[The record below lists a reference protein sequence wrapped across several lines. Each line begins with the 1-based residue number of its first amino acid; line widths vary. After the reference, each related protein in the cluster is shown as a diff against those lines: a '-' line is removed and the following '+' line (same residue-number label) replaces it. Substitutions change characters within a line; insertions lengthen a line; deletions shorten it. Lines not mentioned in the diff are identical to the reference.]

1 MYGRYTCS
9 TRTNRLRSFIFYAA
23 LIFLLY
29 SDAASVSSPVQSADS
44 RVPAPIHCHGATVFE
59 QSCAEKAAAAVKEM
73 YQQLSFASLRDE
85 LPRVIFM
92 DTVSVGSKNI
102 DWALAIYDRSE
113 NTVRICHYLSAFFQ
127 DNDRFD
133 GCSRRAVYYSILV
146 HELAHFKN
154 SMISPDLPPA
164 VDEAIAGFVQY
175 SLMDPALR
183 EHLLKKISS
192 GFGSYR
198 DVVLSN
204 YINGPDDFLGSAY
217 LYLKDHPLIIRRWL
231 LHQEPLPKDP
241 LFL

>member
-1 MYGRYTCS
+1 MHWRHARSDS
-9 TRTNRLRSFIFYAA
+9 TIWLLPFVLCTVLLSTGYARLGPFTSSACLSDIQVRSAVECI
-23 LIFLLY
+23 
-29 SDAASVSSPVQSADS
+29 
-44 RVPAPIHCHGATVFE
+44 GATDFE
-59 QSCAEKAAAAVKEM
+59 RSCAEKAAAAVNQM
-73 YQQLSFASLRDE
+73 YRQLGFLYSHEEPTRIF
-85 LPRVIFM
+85 FM
-92 DTVSVGSKNI
+92 DTVSVGSKQIN
-102 DWALAIYDRSE
+102 WALAIYNRCDK
-113 NTVRICHYLSAFFQ
+113 TVRICRYRSDIFQ
-127 DNDRFD
+127 KNDRFD
-133 GCSRRAVYYSILV
+133 GCSRRAVYYSILA
-146 HELAHFKN
+146 HEFAHSYN

-217 LYLKDHPLIIRRWL
+217 LYLKDHPSIIRRWL

-241 LFL
+241 LFM